1 MDASD
6 PVRPS
11 KNSCGTGAV
20 HIWVPA
26 FAGTTMLEN
35 RRHTSAFPRHTFAR
49 VMQIIRPKGRGEC
62 RAPSAPAASR
72 AKKAHELVT
81 TGPPEI
87 TRHSRT
93 QWFTAYIVL
102 SPELGSNAHISER
115 VVRRTGKRESFQC
128 SRSPFASNAFS
139 SEGHLSD

>member
-81 TGPPEI
+81 TSPPEI

-102 SPELGSNAHISER
+102 SPELGLFGLRH
-115 VVRRTGKRESFQC
+115 RRSCLHRLDTNR
-128 SRSPFASNAFS
+128 
-139 SEGHLSD
+139 